1 MIEPTKSV
9 HDKLSAGKYAPP
21 PAPERPLKKVLLLGS
36 GGLSIGQAGEFDY
49 SGAQAIKALKEEGI
63 EVVLINPNIASV
75 QTNVN
80 AQGQSAADRVYLLPV
95 NLQYVEEVIAREM
108 PDGIILSMGG
118 QTGLN
123 TGVELED
130 AGILAKY
137 DVRVLGTPVDVI
149 KATEDRGI
157 FNEKLNEID
166 ERIAPSFACTSV
178 EEALAAADKI
188 GYPCMIRCAFALG
201 GLGSGIMGSVEE
213 LREKCDVALA
223 STPQVLIEKSL
234 KGWKEVEYEVV
245 RDAANNCLTV
255 CNMENF
261 DPLGI
266 HTGDSIV
273 IAPSQTLN
281 NAEYYRLR
289 ECALNVVR
297 HLGVVGE
304 CNIQY
309 AVDPASQE
317 FRIIEVNARLSRS
330 SALASKATGYPL
342 AYVAAKLALGSDLVQ
357 LRNSVTRSTTACF
370 EPSLDYVVAKVPRWD
385 LRKFVTVNQEVGS
398 CMKSVGEVMSIGRT
412 FEETIQK
419 ALRMVDESCA
429 GFEGGRFDM
438 ELAHRGISGD
448 ATEHVLSELR
458 KPTPSRIW
466 AVAKAFELGVGIE
479 EIHEHSRIDRWF
491 LAKLENIHSLGQ
503 QFRQMDYAELSRK
516 PEILRVAKQWGFA
529 DRQIAALMKS
539 TGNTGAMLGSPSPCV
554 ARSLGTAVYTGGC
567 VLEGHVRNL
576 RKKAGI
582 VPFVKQIDTLAAE
595 FPAETNYLYLTYSGV
610 EHDVELGGAQG
621 LGIGAQGH
629 SAPSD
634 IILDSAVDDA
644 LRFAPSARKP
654 LERASS
660 SSAELAGP
668 RESRVIVLGCGP
680 YRIGSSVEFDWC
692 SVSCVRTLR
701 SPGHKAIVVNCN
713 PETVSTDYDESDRLY
728 FEELSSERVLDIAEL
743 ESPEGVVI
751 SVGGQTPN
759 NLAMGLHNHG
769 VPILGTSV
777 DAIDMCENRFKF
789 SKLCDK
795 LRIDQPAWS
804 QFTTVEE
811 AR

>member
-188 GYPCMIRCAFALG
+188 GYPCMIRCAFVLG
-201 GLGSGIMGSVEE
+201 GLGSGIMGSKEE
-213 LREKCDVALA
+213 LREKTEVAL
-223 STPQVLIEKSL
+223 SSSPQVLVEKSL

-245 RDAANNCLTV
+245 RDAADNCITV

-261 DPLGI
+261 DPLGV

-273 IAPSQTLN
+273 VAPSQTLTDE
-281 NAEYYRLR
+281 EYHMLR
-289 ECALNVVR
+289 ETAVKVVR
-297 HLGVVGE
+297 HLGIVGE

-309 AVDPASQE
+309 ALDPESNDYC
-317 FRIIEVNARLSRS
+317 IIEVNPRLSRS

-342 AYVAAKLALGSDLVQ
+342 AFVAAKLSMGVTLPE
-357 LRNSVTRSTTACF
+357 LRNTVTGGATIMGF
-370 EPSLDYVVAKVPRWD
+370 EPALDYCVTKVPRWD
-385 LRKFVTVNQEVGS
+385 LGKFQGANRVLGS
-398 CMKSVGEVMSIGRT
+398 AMASVGEVMAIGRT
-412 FEETIQK
+412 FEESFQK
-419 ALRMVDESCA
+419 ALRMVDPSNP
-429 GFEGGRFDM
+429 GFEPIDGM
-438 ELAHRGISGD
+438 ELPDDSLEKKLVIPTDRRVRGIAEALYKGQGWDKHRVRDLTKIDDWFLSRLD
-448 ATEHVLSELR
+448 KIAATGKDKDKWASLKPLIQSHYEAATSMLR
-458 KPTPSRIW
+458 EIKQLGFTDEQIANFCGGLTDDDVR
-466 AVAKAFELGVGIE
+466 ACRKALGVIP
-479 EIHEHSRIDRWF
+479 R
-491 LAKLENIHSLGQ
+491 
-503 QFRQMDYAELSRK
+503 
-516 PEILRVAKQWGFA
+516 
-529 DRQIAALMKS
+529 
-539 TGNTGAMLGSPSPCV
+539 
-554 ARSLGTAVYTGGC
+554 
-567 VLEGHVRNL
+567 
-576 RKKAGI
+576 
-582 VPFVKQIDTLAAE
+582 VKQIDPLAAE
-595 FPAETNYLYLTYSGV
+595 YAAETNYLYTTYHG
-610 EHDVELGGAQG
+610 
-621 LGIGAQGH
+621 
-629 SAPSD
+629 
-634 IILDSAVDDA
+634 DDDDQ
-644 LRFAPSARKP
+644 
-654 LERASS
+654 
-660 SSAELAGP
+660 LAGDAKGGTL
-668 RESRVIVLGCGP
+668 VLGSGP

-692 SVSCVRTLR
+692 GVSAMRALR
-701 SPGHKAIVVNCN
+701 GSGARGVMVNCN
-713 PETVSTDYDESDRLY
+713 PETVSTDYDECDALY
-728 FEELSSERVLDIAEL
+728 FEELSKERVLDVYER
-743 ESPEGVVI
+743 EGIDTGCVI
-751 SVGGQTPN
+751 SMGGQIPQ
-759 NLAMGLHNHG
+759 NLAG
-769 VPILGTSV
+769 PIHAAGARVLGTHPDMI
-777 DAIDMCENRFKF
+777 DAAEDRSKF
-789 SKLCDK
+789 SALMDAAGV
-795 LRIDQPAWS
+795 DQPK
-804 QFTTVEE
+804 
-811 AR
+811 R